1 VPGVEPCRESKTGVG
16 AEDGGLAG
24 AEILG
29 GGDEGAGPAFRRLAE
44 KALIADPGEVR
55 GLRLGQTLDAGQ
67 AERGVTGDA
76 AADRRGDLRQG
87 EEGGPGPPGSR
98 KLL

>member
-1 VPGVEPCRESKTGVG
+1 MR
-16 AEDGGLAG
+16 A
-24 AEILG
+24 
-29 GGDEGAGPAFRRLAE
+29 PARLSAAWRR

-76 AADRRGDLRQG
+76 AADRRWRPA
-87 EEGGPGPPGSR
+87 PG
-98 KLL
+98 